1 MLLLFVSIDIVTIC
15 SAKLRIVYHF
25 LFVHQSIRVFVNA
38 RIWTSRLFLSNPEGS
53 NISVSAVFH
62 NCQHFC
68 CDCCLFAKRNI
79 DKNILPITN
88 NINHYYRSYILRFFR
103 LSLKNIDMYLISYGL
118 TQHFYTGTHTGHT
131 HKYAHY
137 F

>member
-88 NINHYYRSYILRFFR
+88 NINHYYRSSVIFKKYRHVPYQLRFNTAFLHR
-103 LSLKNIDMYLISYGL
+103 
-118 TQHFYTGTHTGHT
+118 HTHTHSQIRT
-131 HKYAHY
+131 L
-137 F
+137 FLNDSQLE